1 MASTVVI
8 DRRLRPARSK
18 WQHEPRSHLGAA
30 MVVFFS
36 YPVCDLLIGAAA
48 LHGDHVAQ
56 KQQRDFGGN
65 QPMVGIS
72 SERWRTMLNC

>member
-1 MASTVVI
+1 
-8 DRRLRPARSK
+8 
-18 WQHEPRSHLGAA
+18 

-48 LHGDHVAQ
+48 LHGDHIAQ

-72 SERWRTMLNC
+72 SDAGELR